1 MSDLSLNWS
10 YCGNKLFQ
18 IVPFVWGRVIW
29 DHQGEVYLGAGGLI
43 RPSKVRTGSCLGA
56 VGRGIWGA
64 CEVCISSVCG
74 PILLNADV
82 WGRLGSLFVQSET
95 GLKWYLRESLACRW
109 QVNLCLQ
116 MRSPA
121 TTWQVFIFNVV
132 LMLGWLMS
140 MHNFSTVQH
149 YMEVSRSPE
158 TPLARQDC
166 SLLLLMKLLWTAGSN
181 GCEEVALYSSVK
193 SNILNSL
200 VTEDGNCD
208 NGYFL
213 GYKDILYF
221 LKASREH
228 C

>member
-1 MSDLSLNWS
+1 MRPSGWGVPGSWWS
-10 YCGNKLFQ
+10 HQ
-18 IVPFVWGRVIW
+18 TQ
-29 DHQGEVYLGAGGLI
+29 QGEDRGL
-43 RPSKVRTGSCLGA
+43 PASCGKRDL
-56 VGRGIWGA
+56 RGLWGLHKLRMWPHFA
-64 CEVCISSVCG
+64 K
-74 PILLNADV
+74 ADV

-95 GLKWYLRESLACRW
+95 SLKWYLRESLACRW

-121 TTWQVFIFNVV
+121 TMWQVFIFNVI

-140 MHNFSTVQH
+140 MRNFSTVQH
-149 YMEVSRSPE
+149 YVEVSRSPE

-221 LKASREH
+221 LKASWEH